1 VSQRRI
7 VVTGLGLIS
16 PVGNTVAQAWDAV
29 CNGRSGIGPITELDV
44 SNMATKIAGEIRNF
58 EVTDYIPGKEARRYD
73 KFMHYALAASQGAM
87 DEAGLL
93 EENNGI
99 NPERVGFALG
109 SGIGGIATIENTMM
123 TFRDKGHR
131 RVSPFYIPGSIVNMI
146 GGHLSIRY
154 GYKGPNLAIV
164 TACSTSTHNI
174 GMAARMINYGDVDM
188 MVAGG
193 AEYATTPT
201 SMAGFISAKAMS
213 TRNDDPEGASR
224 PWDRDR
230 DGFVLANGASA
241 VVVEEL
247 EHAKKRGA
255 TIYAEVIGFGMSG
268 DAYHITAPPD
278 DGEGATRCMNIAM
291 KDAGINAEEVEYIN
305 AHGTSTPLGDR
316 AETDA
321 IKKSFGD
328 HAWRVAISST
338 KSMTGHMLGAAG
350 GVEAIFCM
358 LSMRDGIIPPTINL
372 DHPDEGCDLDFVP
385 HTAREM
391 PVNIAM
397 SNSFGF
403 GGTNG
408 TLIFKKLRD

>member
-1 VSQRRI
+1 MPQRRI

-16 PVGNTVAQAWDAV
+16 PVGNTVTEAWDAV

-44 SNMATKIAGEIRNF
+44 SNMATRIAGEIKNF

-73 KFMHYALAASQGAM
+73 KFMHYALAAAQGAM
-87 DEAGLL
+87 AEAGLL
-93 EENNGI
+93 AEDNGI
-99 NPERVGFALG
+99 DPERVGFALG

-123 TFRDKGHR
+123 TFRDRGAR

-154 GYKGPNLAIV
+154 GYKGPNLAVV

-174 GMAARMINYGDVDM
+174 GMAARLIKYGDADV
-188 MVAGG
+188 MVTGG

-201 SMAGFISAKAMS
+201 SMAGFISAKAMT
-213 TRNDDPEGASR
+213 TRNDDPEAASR

-255 TIYAEVIGFGMSG
+255 TIYAEIIGFGMSG
-268 DAYHITAPPD
+268 DAHHITAPPD

-291 KDAGINAEEVEYIN
+291 KDAGINAEEVEYVN

-321 IKKSFGD
+321 LKKSFGD

-350 GVEAIFCM
+350 GAEAIFCL

-372 DHPDEGCDLDFVP
+372 DHPDEGCDLDYVP

-391 PVNIAM
+391 PVNVAM

-408 TLIFKKLRD
+408 TLIFKKLQD

>member
-1 VSQRRI
+1 MSQRRI

-16 PVGNTVAQAWDAV
+16 PVGNTVAEAWDAV
-29 CNGRSGIGPITELDV
+29 CNGRSGVGLITELDV
-44 SNMATKIAGEIRNF
+44 SGMATRIAGEIKNF
-58 EVTDYIPGKEARRYD
+58 EATDFIPGKEARRYD
-73 KFMHYALAASQGAM
+73 KFMHYALAAAQGAM

-255 TIYAEVIGFGMSG
+255 TIYAEIIGFGMSG

-321 IKKSFGD
+321 IKNSFGD

-408 TLIFKKLRD
+408 TLIFKKYRD

>member
-1 VSQRRI
+1 MSQRRI

-29 CNGRSGIGPITELDV
+29 CNGRSGVGPITELDTTG
-44 SNMATKIAGEIRNF
+44 MATRIAGEIKNF
-58 EVTDYIPGKEARRYD
+58 EATDFIPGKEARRYD

-230 DGFVLANGASA
+230 DGFVMANGASA

-255 TIYAEVIGFGMSG
+255 TIYAEIIGFGMSG
-268 DAYHITAPPD
+268 DAHHITAPPD
-278 DGEGATRCMNIAM
+278 DGEGASRCMNIAL
-291 KDAGINAEEVEYIN
+291 KDAGINAEDVEYIN

-321 IKKSFGD
+321 IKTSFGD
-328 HAWRVAISST
+328 HAWRLPISST

-372 DHPDEGCDLDFVP
+372 DHPGEGCDLDYVP

-408 TLIFKKLRD
+408 TLIFKKLQD